1 MLVAGESQAVDLS
14 FRVEL
19 VKEPLGEVLAVLD
32 EQVVGQVETI
42 TLVKVDQYIAEV
54 ASSPGRNG
62 ELGST
67 LKSQDYKIPY

>member
-1 MLVAGESQAVDLS
+1 MPVAGESQAVDLS

-42 TLVKVDQYIAEV
+42 TLVKVVY
-54 ASSPGRNG
+54 R
-62 ELGST
+62 GSG
-67 LKSQDYKIPY
+67 LVPWQKWRAWVHSEMSRL

>member
-32 EQVVGQVETI
+32 EQVVGQVEAI
-42 TLVKVDQYIAEV
+42 TLVKVDQSIADV
-54 ASSPGRNG
+54 TSAPGRNG

-67 LKSQDYKIPY
+67 LKSQDYKNLY